1 MLFKYLNPI
10 SLVNLFTFSFGGGGG
25 GGQQQSAPTS
35 QQTTV
40 NPVADWAL
48 PTASA
53 LIGSQM
59 SNAYNIGPGGEV
71 LGSRGFT
78 PFGGAVN
85 AQGNFTGAPISQ
97 DQYNQQLGVAG
108 LGVAGPS
115 ALQQQSYQAGQNL
128 QMPGQFG
135 DASNMAQQAGLGGL
149 NAQYNPMSAGYNQIR
164 GAQTQAAQMG
174 YAPMSQAAMGYGQNM
189 QAAMGSGQNMQAA
202 QLGNSPQAQAAAM
215 QAAQLN
221 NAPVNQA
228 AQFGGPQNVGAQNVG
243 TQDYTGQNVSSY
255 MNPYLQG
262 ALDPQLAEVQR
273 QYDITGTQ
281 QRSGAAKSGA
291 FGGSR
296 EALMSAE
303 NQRNAGIAK
312 NQIIGQGYNQAFQNA
327 QQQFNAQQQA
337 SLQAQQANQGANLQA
352 GLANQNM
359 GYNTG
364 LQNAQLQQQ
373 SNLANQ
379 GLLGQYGL
387 QQGQF
392 GQAAN
397 QFNAGNQQQ
406 ANLANQA
413 LMGQYGLQQGQF
425 GQAANAANQQAQ
437 NQFGM
442 ANLANQQQANQANQA
457 AQNQFGMANLSNQ
470 QQSNLA
476 NQGILGQYGM
486 QQGQFNQ
493 AANLANQQS
502 RNQANLAN
510 QQAQLQAQQQNIGQ
524 QQFGANYRL
533 QGLQQANQAAQTLGG
548 LGTQQLGAQQGIIN
562 TQNTLGTQQQQ
573 NQQNLI
579 NQAIQ
584 NYGNQQQYGTTQATN
599 IMNLLRATPTTS
611 QQTIYQAAPSPIS
624 QLGGLGATA
633 LGAYGASGGFRAKGG
648 VIKEKKMAKGGI
660 AKYDV
665 GGSVESSLSDM
676 PSDKLAEIARSS
688 ESPFIREKASE
699 ILAERNAGDAVSKQ
713 LGSAGITGAGSSS
726 MANMAGGGIV
736 AFVDGGLS
744 EEEMR
749 AGSNPNQTELNQFYA
764 GATDSEGNPIA
775 APALAGPKVNTNKLS
790 PYYADYAALT
800 GDRKDVGANYLAAL
814 KAAQPD
820 AKQQM
825 WGRLME
831 LGANTAAGTSANPLT
846 NLAQGAAKTVP
857 GFMED
862 IKERRKGEIEQA
874 KAAFDISNVD
884 YADKVKLLTLAQTDK
899 NAFDKIAAEQG
910 ISAARLK
917 NDLAI
922 AIARDETAI
931 KTSQTSANATVEA
944 ARIRAESAAADR
956 LSAAGISQDTKMFSA
971 KLGAFNSAYAQI
983 VKSKIDKIG
992 IDKMTP
998 ADYADAENI
1007 AMRAATTFIGAST
1020 KDGNSKDDPLNLR
1033 K

>member
-10 SLVNLFTFSFGGGGG
+10 SLANLFTFSFGGGGG
-25 GGQQQSAPTS
+25 GGQQSAPSS

-59 SNAYNIGPGGEV
+59 SNAYNIGPGGEI
-71 LGSRGFT
+71 LGSKGFT
-78 PFGGAVN
+78 PFGGATN

-115 ALQQQSYQAGQNL
+115 GLQQQSYQAGQNL
-128 QMPGQFG
+128 QMPGQYG
-135 DASNMAQQAGLGGL
+135 MATNLT
-149 NAQYNPMSAGYNQIR
+149 N
-164 GAQTQAAQMG
+164 
-174 YAPMSQAAMGYGQNM
+174 
-189 QAAMGSGQNMQAA
+189 QAAMGSLGAADQSGGLQNQALGYGAAGA
-202 QLGNSPQAQAAAM
+202 QYGGAGAQYGSAGAQQAQQAAALT
-215 QAAQLN
+215 AAQ
-221 NAPVNQA
+221 AGMYGAQGSQAGQQGA
-228 AQFGGPQNVGAQNVG
+228 AQSSLYGGLGSQAGQTAAGQSGLYGGLGALSGQQYAGQSSGYGGMGAGYGAQG
-243 TQDYTGQNVSSY
+243 AQIGQSLGQQSQDPNAVQNY
-255 MNPYLQG
+255 MNPYLQ
-262 ALDPQLAEVQR
+262 ASLNPQLAEIQR
-273 QYDITGTQ
+273 QYDVTGTQ
-281 QRSGAAKSGA
+281 QQSGATKSGA

-296 EALMSAE
+296 EALMAAE
-303 NQRNAGIAK
+303 NQRNAGLAK
-312 NQIIGQGYNQAFQNA
+312 NQAIGQGYNQAFQNA
-327 QQQFNAQQQA
+327 QQQMQAANQAALSGNAQA
-337 SLQAQQANQGANLQA
+337 MQGAGIGLQGAGQAGSQALAGYGMGLQGAGQAGTQAMQGYGMGLTGAGQAGQLGLQGAQA
-352 GLANQNM
+352 GLAGVGAQQTAANL
-359 GYNTG
+359 G
-364 LQNAQLQQQ
+364 LAGTAQGMQGAGLGMQGAQAGQQGV
-373 SNLANQ
+373 Q
-379 GLLGQYGL
+379 GAIGAGQYGL
-387 QQGQF
+387 QGL
-392 GQAAN
+392 GQAGALGS
-397 QFNAGNQQQ
+397 Q
-406 ANLANQA
+406 LAN
-413 LMGQYGLQQGQF
+413 
-425 GQAANAANQQAQ
+425 
-437 NQFGM
+437 
-442 ANLANQQQANQANQA
+442 
-457 AQNQFGMANLSNQ
+457 
-470 QQSNLA
+470 
-476 NQGILGQYGM
+476 I
-486 QQGQFNQ
+486 
-493 AANLANQQS
+493 
-502 RNQANLAN
+502 
-510 QQAQLQAQQQNIGQ
+510 
-524 QQFGANYRL
+524 
-533 QGLQQANQAAQTLGG
+533 
-548 LGTQQLGAQQGIIN
+548 GTQQLGAQQGVIN

-611 QQTIYQAAPSPIS
+611 QQTTYQAAPSPIS

-633 LGAYGASGGFRAKGG
+633 LGAYGAYGGFKAKGG

-665 GGSVESSLSDM
+665 GGSVESSLSEM

-699 ILAERNAGDAVSKQ
+699 ILAERNAGTAVSKQ

-749 AGSNPNQTELNQFYA
+749 AGSNPNQAELNQFYA

-775 APALAGPKVNTNKLS
+775 APALSGPKGSANKLS

-831 LGANTAAGTSANPLT
+831 LGANTAAGTSANPFT

-874 KAAFDISNVD
+874 KAAFDISNVE

-899 NAFDKIAAEQG
+899 NAFDKIASDQG
-910 ISAARLK
+910 ISAATLK
-917 NDLAI
+917 NNLQI

-931 KTSQTSANATVEA
+931 KTAGISAEAHKETAKNSAAATVEA
-944 ARIRAESAAADR
+944 ARIRAAVDREGPLFAKIADSQTKSLFAQKAKELNTTIDGLPDDVKDDLIMRGIENARRIMGAASNYKSNKD
-956 LSAAGISQDTKMFSA
+956 G
-971 KLGAFNSAYAQI
+971 
-983 VKSKIDKIG
+983 KSKPVIKLD
-992 IDKMTP
+992 
-998 ADYADAENI
+998 
-1007 AMRAATTFIGAST
+1007 
-1020 KDGNSKDDPLNLR
+1020 
-1033 K
+1033 